1 MTRGAG
7 ILLEEILEAIGLL
20 QTYTAGLTYEEF
32 AEDVKTQDSV
42 TRRLEIIGEAAKGIP
57 EHLRA
62 KYPSVPWRD
71 ITGARDV
78 IVHEYFRI
86 DLEMA
91 WDMVQDDLPALEREV
106 RRILAEE
113 DFSDESEAE
122 SQEDKG

>member
-1 MTRGAG
+1 MTRGIK

-20 QTYTAGLTYEEF
+20 QQYTAGLTYEQF
-32 AEDVKTQDSV
+32 AEDVEKQDSV

-57 EHLRA
+57 ENLRS

-78 IVHEYFRI
+78 LVHEYFRI

-91 WDMVQDDLPALEREV
+91 WDMVHEDLPTLENEV
-106 RRILAEE
+106 RRILDRE
-113 DFSDESEAE
+113 DFGDEP
-122 SQEDKG
+122 

>member
-20 QTYTAGLTYEEF
+20 QQYTAGLTFEEF

-57 EHLRA
+57 EGLRS

-78 IVHEYFRI
+78 LVHEYFRI

-91 WDMVQDDLPALEREV
+91 WDMVRDDLPALEKEV

-113 DFSDESEAE
+113 DFGDEPAAGDQQGEE
-122 SQEDKG
+122 